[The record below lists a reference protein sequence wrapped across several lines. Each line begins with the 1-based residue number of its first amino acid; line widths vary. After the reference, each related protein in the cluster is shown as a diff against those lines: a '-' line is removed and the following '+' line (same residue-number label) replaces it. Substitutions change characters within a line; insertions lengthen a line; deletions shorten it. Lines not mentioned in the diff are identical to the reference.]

1 MPSLPDLSNDQETVP
16 ETPDFDDDEPID
28 FGAPTS
34 ASSGNSLFGAGLA
47 GAAIGGVLADV
58 AVTSAGV
65 GLSGELLTDAALAG
79 AIFIGG
85 LGAYAATRPDE
96 AGEAARFV
104 GGAVSD
110 TTSAYAELAAL
121 NAELALLEQQ
131 QKALKAL
138 DSVALKVQALPG
150 EVVEGVTTTVTE
162 TVETVKAAPQKMTE
176 TISNRVRNTISSI
189 QSEAQAQLDAAKR
202 EVDKLKGGS

>member
-16 ETPDFDDDEPID
+16 ETPDFDDDEPLD

-34 ASSGNSLFGAGLA
+34 ASPGNSLFGAGLA

-162 TVETVKAAPQKMTE
+162 TVETVKAAPQKVTE

>member
-1 MPSLPDLSNDQETVP
+1 
-16 ETPDFDDDEPID
+16 
-28 FGAPTS
+28 
-34 ASSGNSLFGAGLA
+34 
-47 GAAIGGVLADV
+47 
-58 AVTSAGV
+58 
-65 GLSGELLTDAALAG
+65 
-79 AIFIGG
+79 
-85 LGAYAATRPDE
+85 
-96 AGEAARFV
+96 
-104 GGAVSD
+104 VSD

-162 TVETVKAAPQKMTE
+162 TVETVKAAPQKVTE